1 MDYVI
6 IMIPRD
12 KGAALGRIVQDD
24 LVSRQTLNIREAK
37 GLGMPGDETY
47 VLIEGTEPSLKKAV
61 ELVGAD
67 GKEIRPPERERIREA
82 LKKAEDEVAEGLGL
96 MFG

>member
-1 MDYVI
+1 MEYVI
-6 IMIPRD
+6 IMIP
-12 KGAALGRIVQDD
+12 KQNGAALGRIVQDD

-47 VLIEGTEPSLKKAV
+47 VLIEGSEPSLKKAV
-61 ELVGAD
+61 ELVGAE
-67 GKEIRPPERERIREA
+67 GKVIPSPDRERIRES